1 MHDPLTQKKW
11 IRWLSSKLKLLFCGR
26 RSSIW
31 EKIVSIH
38 ADPISRIHKEH
49 VKLNSKK
56 TNIPIRQ
63 WAEGLS
69 RYFNEDCRDG
79 KSAHEKILNTL
90 SYLMFSG
97 SVVSSPSQPHGL
109 QHTRLPGLS
118 LSLGVRSDSCPSSQ
132 WCHQP
137 THTLSPCLLLPSV
150 FPSTI
155 V

>member
-1 MHDPLTQKKW
+1 M
-11 IRWLSSKLKLLFCGR
+11 FCGR

-118 LSLGVRSDSCPSSQ
+118 LSLGFAQTHAHRVSGAINQLILCHLVSSCLQS
-132 WCHQP
+132 
-137 THTLSPCLLLPSV
+137 
-150 FPSTI
+150 FPAS
-155 V
+155 

>member
-118 LSLGVRSDSCPSSQ
+118 LSLGFAQTHAHQVSGAINQLILCHLVSSCLQS
-132 WCHQP
+132 
-137 THTLSPCLLLPSV
+137 
-150 FPSTI
+150 FPAS
-155 V
+155 